1 MQGQSH
7 LLKFHLMNN
16 HFDPETE
23 KRIAEEVERRVAAR
37 LKESE
42 LIGNDITEQKRV
54 ENELRAEQEK
64 SERQLTQMNAILNQ
78 MTEGLV
84 IFDQHGN
91 LLDMNPAALETHGF
105 DSVETLRKHL
115 NELTEIFELFDL
127 QGRQLPVEEWPIGRV
142 LNGETI
148 DSYEVRVRRLDTG
161 KSWFASYGGTSIRD
175 QNGNLLLTIVTLR
188 DITEHKLADEQ
199 LLEKEE
205 RLRIALE
212 AADLGVWDLDVENDA
227 AHRSLRHDQIFG
239 YDELQPQW
247 GLEIMLRHVL
257 PEDRPI
263 AQEAHRR
270 AAETGVLSYEVR
282 VQWPDGSIHWISPHG
297 RMHYDSEGRPSRI
310 TGVVADVT
318 ERKQAEEE
326 RERLI
331 EDLARSNRELEQ
343 FAYIASHDLQ
353 TPLRT
358 ISSFVNLLA
367 RRYQGKLGPEADE
380 YISYAVEGAARMRHL
395 IHDVLEYSRVGS
407 QGKAIQPTDCRAVFD
422 QALANLREEIV
433 ESGAKITSDDLPAIP
448 ADYSQAVQLFSNL
461 LGNAIKYRKK
471 EEPPRIHIS
480 AEQRE
485 NDWLFS
491 VRDNGIGFEQQY
503 ADRIF
508 QVFQRLHAVGEYPG
522 TGIGLAI
529 CKKIVERHGGEI
541 WLESAPGEG
550 TTFFFTFP
558 GKVQ

>member
-1 MQGQSH
+1 LQGQSH

>member
-1 MQGQSH
+1 
-7 LLKFHLMNN
+7 MNN
-16 HFDPETE
+16 HFDSETE
-23 KRIAEEVERRVAAR
+23 KRIAEEVERRVAAH

-42 LIGNDITEQKRV
+42 LISNDITEQKRV
-54 ENELRAEQEK
+54 EG
-64 SERQLTQMNAILNQ
+64 ERQFAQMNAILNQ

-91 LLDMNPAALETHGF
+91 LLDMNPAALEIHGF
-105 DSVETLRKHL
+105 DSVKTLRKHL
-115 NELTEIFELFDL
+115 KELTEIFELFDL
-127 QGRQLPVEEWPIGRV
+127 QGRQLSVEEWPIGRV

-175 QNGNLLLTIVTLR
+175 QNGNPLLTIVTLR
-188 DITEHKLADEQ
+188 DITEHKLADEK

-212 AADLGVWDLDVENDA
+212 AADLGVWDLDVANDS
-227 AHRSLRHDQIFG
+227 AHRSLRHDRIFG
-239 YDELQPQW
+239 YDELQPRW
-247 GLEIMLRHVL
+247 GLEIMLDHVL

-297 RMHYDSEGRPSRI
+297 QMHYDSEGRPSRI
-310 TGVVADVT
+310 AGVVADAT

-358 ISSFVNLLA
+358 VSSFVNLLA

-380 YISYAVEGAARMRHL
+380 YISYAVEGADRMRHL
-395 IHDVLEYSRVGS
+395 INDVLEYSRVGNR
-407 QGKAIQPTDCRAVFD
+407 GKAIQPADCRAVFD
-422 QALANLREEIV
+422 QALANLREEIE
-433 ESGAKITSDDLPAIP
+433 ESGAKITSDDLPTIP
-448 ADYSQAVQLFSNL
+448 ADYSQVVQLFSNL
-461 LGNAIKYRKK
+461 LGNAVKYRKK
-471 EEPPRIHIS
+471 EDPPRIHIS
-480 AEQRE
+480 AKQRE

-491 VRDNGIGFEQQY
+491 VRDSGIGFEQQY

-508 QVFQRLHAVGEYPG
+508 QIFQRLHTVGEYSG

-529 CKKIVERHGGEI
+529 CKKIVELHGGEI
-541 WLESAPGEG
+541 WVESAPGEG

-558 GKVQ
+558 GKVR